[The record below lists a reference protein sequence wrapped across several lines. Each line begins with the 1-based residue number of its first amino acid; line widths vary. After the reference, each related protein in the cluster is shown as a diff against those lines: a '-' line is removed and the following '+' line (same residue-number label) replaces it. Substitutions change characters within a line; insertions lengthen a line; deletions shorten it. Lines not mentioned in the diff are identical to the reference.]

1 MLLFVSPSN
10 MYVRKVIIPL
20 ERVYNIS
27 VSDCSIIINYDAG
40 ELIWLDGD
48 KYEKKI
54 ESIRITF
61 DSPDAADEFIRNFYK
76 SVYKGVPVFHFG
88 NFEDNE
94 KSKKKVIET
103 DVAASVEVLPSESQD
118 NLLLEMLSR

>member
-20 ERVYNIS
+20 ERVYNIA

-61 DSPDAADEFIRNFYK
+61 DSPDEADEVIRNFYK

-94 KSKKKVIET
+94 ESKKKVIET
-103 DVAASVEVLPSESQD
+103 DGAASVEVLPSESQD
-118 NLLLEMLSR
+118 NLMLDMLSR